1 MDFWNKK
8 SYDNKVYL
16 LDKIKSLKINLRV
29 YVLWTNIRNV
39 LWRHELQTTAAIL
52 TLENRYL
59 TTRLG

>member
-1 MDFWNKK
+1 MDFCNKK

-16 LDKIKSLKINLRV
+16 LDKIKSLKIYLRV

-39 LWRHELQTTAAIL
+39 LWRHKLQTTAAIL
-52 TLENRYL
+52 TLVNRYL